1 MRKLTAS
8 LFISV
13 DGVVE
18 APDKYIR
25 PELYQHFDPFID
37 DGIADQDAVLLGRKT
52 YNEWAPFWP
61 TSDIQPFADFINKTP
76 KYVFSRT
83 LASLDWQHSTLL
95 SGDLREQ
102 VVALKNQSGKSIGVH
117 GSISLVQ
124 SLLIAG
130 LLDEL
135 RLLLIP
141 AIAGKG
147 RRLFVHEGDPIQLEL
162 QSAQVLPQGLQYLVY
177 QSRRQ

>member
-18 APDKYIR
+18 SPDKYIR
-25 PELYQHFDPFID
+25 PELYQYFDPFID
-37 DGIADQDAVLLGRKT
+37 DGIADQDGVLLGRKT

-61 TSDIQPFADFINKTP
+61 TSDIQPFADFINQTP
-76 KYVFSRT
+76 KYVLSST
-83 LASLDWQHSTLL
+83 LTSLGWDKSTLL
-95 SGDLREQ
+95 SGDMRESLM
-102 VVALKNQSGKSIGVH
+102 ALKNQPGKSIGVH
-117 GSISLVQ
+117 GSISVVQ
-124 SLLIAG
+124 SLLLAG

-147 RRLFVHEGDPIQLEL
+147 RRLFTHEGDAIQLEL
-162 QSAQVLPQGLQYLVY
+162 QSAQALPEGLQYLVY
-177 QSRRQ
+177 RR